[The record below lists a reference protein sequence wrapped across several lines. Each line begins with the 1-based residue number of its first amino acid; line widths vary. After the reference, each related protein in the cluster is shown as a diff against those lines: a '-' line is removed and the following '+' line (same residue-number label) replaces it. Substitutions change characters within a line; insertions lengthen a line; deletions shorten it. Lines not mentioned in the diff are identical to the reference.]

1 MRSLFLAAPEA
12 ASGGASGSAGGSA
25 GEPGRGA
32 AAAGL
37 PPGVAGF
44 VDHIGIAVADLEAA
58 LRLYRDLLGLE
69 LERIE
74 EVPTERVRVAFLKFD
89 RAGALGHVELLCPTA
104 PESAIARFIEKRGP
118 GLHHVAVA
126 ATDLPAVLAACAAAG
141 LELIDKTPRAGAGG
155 KQVAFLHPRAAGGVL
170 LEVCAP
176 AAGAGV
182 TPR

>member
-1 MRSLFLAAPEA
+1 MRSLFFAAPEA
-12 ASGGASGSAGGSA
+12 AGGGAGGSA
-25 GEPGRGA
+25 GESGRGAA

-104 PESAIARFIEKRGP
+104 PESAIAKFIEKRGP

-141 LELIDKTPRAGAGG
+141 LELIDKTPRVGAGG
-155 KQVAFLHPRAAGGVL
+155 KQVAFLHPRASGGVL

-176 AAGAGV
+176 PAAGADV
-182 TPR
+182 TRP